1 LNQLGGLCRF
11 PGLGDAAGAEEPQ
24 AVQRLRHISDR
35 LEGGYPMKHRTRLL
49 AIATTLT
56 FTWALAPMAH
66 AAGAFSVS
74 RQTAA
79 KWMQGY
85 LNAWETRDADA
96 VVKLFTPTGVYQSIP
111 GVSNQTFVGRKA
123 IHKYWF
129 DVTRPQSMIHGIQGT
144 PIVSG
149 NRAAIEIWVTF
160 RDPVYNPKG
169 DHMITLL
176 ETNVVTFVK
185 GGLASKNVE
194 YWNIITGVHS
204 PPAGWGS

>member
-1 LNQLGGLCRF
+1 M
-11 PGLGDAAGAEEPQ
+11 
-24 AVQRLRHISDR
+24 S
-35 LEGGYPMKHRTRLL
+35 KRTRLL
-49 AIATTLT
+49 AMAAAMAMACTFASIAE
-56 FTWALAPMAH
+56 
-66 AAGAFSVS
+66 AAGAYRVS
-74 RQTAA
+74 GQTAA
-79 KWMQGY
+79 KWMRGY

-96 VVKLFTPTGVYQSIP
+96 VVQLFTPSGVYQSIP
-111 GVSNQTFVGRKA
+111 GVSSQTFVGRKA

-169 DHMITLL
+169 NHMITLL

-194 YWNIITGVHS
+194 YWNIIMGVHS
-204 PPAGWGS
+204 PPPGWGN

>member
-1 LNQLGGLCRF
+1 MRKRTGFGVLAAAVTLACAFASVAQAGG
-11 PGLGDAAGAEEPQ
+11 AN
-24 AVQRLRHISDR
+24 
-35 LEGGYPMKHRTRLL
+35 K
-49 AIATTLT
+49 
-56 FTWALAPMAH
+56 
-66 AAGAFSVS
+66 VS
-74 RQTAA
+74 KQTAA

-96 VVKLFTPTGVYQSIP
+96 VVKLFTPNGVYQSIP

-144 PIVSG
+144 PIVTG

-169 DHMITLL
+169 KHMITLL

-194 YWNIITGVHS
+194 YWNIIPGVHS
-204 PPAGWGS
+204 PPPGWGS

>member
-1 LNQLGGLCRF
+1 MRF
-11 PGLGDAAGAEEPQ
+11 SS
-24 AVQRLRHISDR
+24 R
-35 LEGGYPMKHRTRLL
+35 KTTTL
-49 AIATTLT
+49 AIAMVT
-56 FTWALAPMAH
+56 ALGCMFVAAAEASGPFRVNKQMA
-66 AAGAFSVS
+66 
-74 RQTAA
+74 T

-85 LNAWETRDADA
+85 LQAWEARDADA
-96 VVKLFTPTGVYQSIP
+96 VVRLFTPHGVYQSIP

-129 DVTRPQSMIHGIQGT
+129 DVTRPQSMIHGIQGQ

-169 DHMITLL
+169 KHMITLL

-185 GGLASKNVE
+185 SGLASKNVE
-194 YWNIITGVHS
+194 YWNIIPGVHA
-204 PPAGWGS
+204 PPPGWGA

>member
-1 LNQLGGLCRF
+1 LRF
-11 PGLGDAAGAEEPQ
+11 FIGKTL
-24 AVQRLRHISDR
+24 
-35 LEGGYPMKHRTRLL
+35 TL
-49 AIATTLT
+49 AIAIAAVLGCM
-56 FTWALAPMAH
+56 FVSASAASAPFKA
-66 AAGAFSVS
+66 SK
-74 RQTAA
+74 QTAT

-85 LNAWETRDADA
+85 LQAWETRDADA
-96 VVKLFTPTGVYQSIP
+96 VVKLFTPNGVYQSIP

-129 DVTRPQSMIHGIQGT
+129 NVTRPQSMIHGIQGK

-169 DHMITLL
+169 KHMITLL

-194 YWNIITGVHS
+194 YWNIIPGVHS
-204 PPAGWGS
+204 PPPGWGK